1 MAWHRQGGDGR
12 VCGIVGYIG
21 ERTALPI
28 LLDGLNALEYRGY
41 DSAGL
46 AISDPDGLW
55 VVRRAGRVAELAA
68 TAEVVDR
75 NGDDTGTEGVGHT
88 RWATCG
94 APNEP
99 NAHPHRDCSGKVAV
113 VHNGII
119 ENHLALRSRLEAE
132 GHRFTSATDSEVV
145 AHLIESYRRPGVPLL
160 ESVRCAVS
168 QLSGSYALAVISSD
182 EPSRIVGAQMDVPLV
197 IGLGERENFLA
208 SDVAPLLPHT
218 RRVRWLANGQLA
230 ELTRTGVRVVDLEG
244 REQEPSETTVTWD
257 REAAEKSGYPD
268 FMLKEIHE
276 QPGAV
281 RDTVRGRSDPMGR
294 LILDELRLSDEEVR
308 SIDKVFVVAC
318 GSSYHAGLVAK
329 YAIEHWTRLP
339 VEIDVASEF
348 RYRDPVLNSN
358 TLLVGISQSGETAD
372 TLAAVRY
379 AHRQRA
385 KVIVITN
392 VVGSSLSRE
401 SDAVLYTHA
410 GPEVGVAATKTLTT
424 QMSALWLLGLWF
436 AQVTGSMYPE
446 EAGEVLDHIG
456 NLPAQMEQVLA
467 GEERIRRLA
476 QSLAGAPTFLFIG
489 RGVGYPVA
497 LEGALK
503 LKEISYLHA
512 EGFPAGEMKHGPIAL
527 IQEGV
532 QVVVV
537 ATRSRVRTKL
547 LSNVEEARARGARV
561 IAVANPGDREVAA
574 LADEVLE
581 VPETL
586 ELLSPVISL
595 LPLQLLAYHVAK
607 LRGLEPDRPRNLA
620 KSVTVE

>member
-1 MAWHRQGGDGR
+1 M
-12 VCGIVGYIG
+12 CGIVGYIG

-46 AISDPDGLW
+46 AISDSDGLW
-55 VVRRAGRVAELAA
+55 VVKRAGRVAELAA

-75 NGDDTGTEGVGHT
+75 NGSGNGNGTEGVGHT

-99 NAHPHRDCSGKVAV
+99 NAHPHRDCTGKVAV

-119 ENHLALRSRLEAE
+119 ENHLALRGRLEAE
-132 GHRFTSATDSEVV
+132 GHTFASATDSEVV
-145 AHLIESYRRPGVPLL
+145 AHLIESHRRPGVSLL
-160 ESVRCAVS
+160 ESVRCALS

-182 EPSRIVGAQMDVPLV
+182 EPSRIVGAQMDVPLA
-197 IGLGERENFLA
+197 IGLGKGENFLA

-218 RRVRWLANGQLA
+218 RRVRWLLNGQLA

-244 REQEPSETTVTWD
+244 TDQGPSEIVITWD

-281 RDTVRGRSDPMGR
+281 RDTLRGRCDPMGR
-294 LILDELRLSDEEVR
+294 LILDEMALSAVEVR

-358 TLLVGISQSGETAD
+358 TLVVGISQSGETAD

-410 GPEVGVAATKTLTT
+410 GPEVGVAATKTLTA

-436 AQVTGSMYPE
+436 AQATGSMYPDAARE
-446 EAGEVLDHIG
+446 ILDHISK
-456 NLPAQMEQVLA
+456 LPAQMERVLA
-467 GEERIRRLA
+467 GEERVRRLA
-476 QSLAGAPTFLFIG
+476 RSLGGTPTFLFIG

-527 IQEGV
+527 IEAGV

-537 ATRSRVRTKL
+537 ATRGRVKAKL

-574 LADEVLE
+574 VADEVLE

-607 LRGLEPDRPRNLA
+607 QRGLEPDRPRNLA